1 MTGKRLK
8 ASVIIDL
15 NGNLSRRSRQ
25 YSNQINALSRSGQ
38 SSLRALRM
46 EVVRV
51 SGAIDRMGSLSTRTF
66 RMLSAGALGIAG
78 VGYTA
83 NKLFIGAAAQ
93 REQQIIAMNSLYHGD
108 KVRAQAMMAW
118 AKQNAKDTT
127 WGLSGVLDEIR
138 SSKGFGMTDEQTK
151 QFITMLQ
158 DQGAM
163 HGWDLPTAQGASLQ
177 LKQMFARQQ
186 ITAADA
192 NLLTGYGINVY
203 QALADATGTDVKKIR
218 DLGTKGKL
226 GMKSILT
233 VFRTLSEQSKG
244 AQASAMNSW
253 DGMFAQMEANLLEFR
268 IKVANSGPFE
278 EIKNEM
284 RRVLNWHD
292 MADKSGEL
300 DALAENIGQKFLT
313 TFRTVKIAAQELW
326 RWLKPG
332 KDALAWVDQ
341 NIVSLKKLAAVL
353 VSVWLANKALRA
365 GWAVAKPSWQ
375 VASYPFKTG
384 RRMWR
389 WMRNRK
395 REQAGL
401 PIPAPMTTEALLQGT
416 GIQRV
421 FVINW
426 PRGFGGYGSGGGRR
440 GRGGGRTPPLLP
452 RQPPLLPGP
461 RPLPLP
467 APRPVPALP
476 PPGVPAAARPAPR
489 PLPGKSGFP
498 GRFAGSAAAQ
508 QVTGAAGTLANAGR
522 TVSRLLSGAG
532 NRQTAPSPVVPV
544 TPRPAPRPLPAKS
557 GLPGRLAGSAA
568 AQQVTG
574 AAGTLADA
582 GRTVSRLLSGA
593 GNRQPAP
600 SPVVPV
606 TPRPAPRPLPAK
618 SGLPGRLAGSAAG
631 QRVTGTVG
639 KLADVG
645 RAVGGWFSGIG
656 NRLADSAIGRVVTK
670 GAGALGWMGKG
681 AGRALSRLGGPVMGA
696 LQLAPVLMD
705 EQASTREKAGAIGS
719 TAGAWLGGAVGSLA
733 GPLGT
738 AAGATLGSVAGEYL
752 GGFVTDLYQKWT
764 APEREPQEQKVN
776 AEASLRVELGEG
788 LRLASS
794 RVTEDGMGLNI
805 YAGDNYITGW

>member
-203 QALADATGTDVKKIR
+203 QTLADALGKDVKDIR
-218 DLGTKGKL
+218 KQGEKGKL
-226 GMKSILT
+226 GLKSILT

-395 REQAGL
+395 RGQAGL
-401 PIPAPMTTEALLQGT
+401 PVPDAMTSETLLQGI

-440 GRGGGRTPPLLP
+440 GRSGGRMAPLLP
-452 RQPPLLPGP
+452 RQPLLLSGPQPLA
-461 RPLPLP
+461 LP
-467 APRPVPALP
+467 APRPVLALP
-476 PPGVPAAARPAPR
+476 PPGVPVTARPAPL
-489 PLPGKSGFP
+489 PLPGKSG
-498 GRFAGSAAAQ
+498 
-508 QVTGAAGTLANAGR
+508 
-522 TVSRLLSGAG
+522 LLS
-532 NRQTAPSPVVPV
+532 
-544 TPRPAPRPLPAKS
+544 
-557 GLPGRLAGSAA
+557 
-568 AQQVTG
+568 
-574 AAGTLADA
+574 
-582 GRTVSRLLSGA
+582 
-593 GNRQPAP
+593 
-600 SPVVPV
+600 
-606 TPRPAPRPLPAK
+606 
-618 SGLPGRLAGSAAG
+618 RLAGSAAG
-631 QRVTGTVG
+631 QLVTGTVG
-639 KLADVG
+639 KLADAG

-656 NRLADSAIGRVVTK
+656 NKLAGSAIGRVVTK

-705 EQASTREKAGAIGS
+705 EQASTHEKAGAIGS

-738 AAGATLGSVAGEYL
+738 VAGATLGSVAGEYL

-764 APEREPQEQKVN
+764 APDKEPQEQKVN

-788 LRLASS
+788 LRLTSS

>member
-203 QALADATGTDVKKIR
+203 QTLADALGKDVKDIR
-218 DLGTKGKL
+218 KQGEKGKL
-226 GMKSILT
+226 GLKSILT

-395 REQAGL
+395 RGQAGL
-401 PIPAPMTTEALLQGT
+401 PVPDAMTSETLLQGI

-440 GRGGGRTPPLLP
+440 GRSGGRMAPLLP
-452 RQPPLLPGP
+452 RQPLLLSGPQPLA
-461 RPLPLP
+461 LP
-467 APRPVPALP
+467 APRPVLALP
-476 PPGVPAAARPAPR
+476 PPGVPVTARPAPL
-489 PLPGKSGFP
+489 PLPGKSG
-498 GRFAGSAAAQ
+498 
-508 QVTGAAGTLANAGR
+508 
-522 TVSRLLSGAG
+522 LLS
-532 NRQTAPSPVVPV
+532 
-544 TPRPAPRPLPAKS
+544 
-557 GLPGRLAGSAA
+557 
-568 AQQVTG
+568 
-574 AAGTLADA
+574 
-582 GRTVSRLLSGA
+582 
-593 GNRQPAP
+593 
-600 SPVVPV
+600 
-606 TPRPAPRPLPAK
+606 
-618 SGLPGRLAGSAAG
+618 RLAGSAAG
-631 QRVTGTVG
+631 QLVTGTVG
-639 KLADVG
+639 KLADAG

-656 NRLADSAIGRVVTK
+656 SKLSGSAIGRVVTK

-705 EQASTREKAGAIGS
+705 EQASTHEKAGAIGS

-738 AAGATLGSVAGEYL
+738 VAGATLGSVAGEYL

-764 APEREPQEQKVN
+764 APDKEPQEQKVN

-788 LRLASS
+788 SRLTSS

>member
-15 NGNLSRRSRQ
+15 NGNLSWRSRQ

-108 KVRAQAMMAW
+108 KARAQAMMAW
-118 AKQNAKDTT
+118 AKQNAKETT
-127 WGLSGVLDEIR
+127 WGLGGVLQEIR
-138 SSKGFGMTDEQTK
+138 TSTAFGMTDAQVK

-158 DQGAM
+158 NQGAM

-177 LKQMFARQQ
+177 FKQMFARQQ

-203 QALADATGTDVKKIR
+203 KVLADATGKDEKKIR
-218 DLGTKGKL
+218 KLGEKGKL
-226 GMKSILT
+226 GLKSILT
-233 VFRTLSEQSKG
+233 VFRTLLEQSEG
-244 AQASAMNSW
+244 AQAAAMNSW
-253 DGMFAQMEANLLEFR
+253 DGMMAQMEGNLLEFR
-268 IKVANSGPFE
+268 TKVANSGPFE

-313 TFRTVKIAAQELW
+313 TFRKVKIAAQELW

-395 REQAGL
+395 RGQAGL
-401 PIPAPMTTEALLQGT
+401 PVPDAMTSETLLQGI

-440 GRGGGRTPPLLP
+440 GRSGGRMAPLLP
-452 RQPPLLPGP
+452 RQPLLLSGPQPLA
-461 RPLPLP
+461 LP
-467 APRPVPALP
+467 APRPVLALP
-476 PPGVPAAARPAPR
+476 PPGVPVTARPAPL
-489 PLPGKSGFP
+489 PLPGKSG
-498 GRFAGSAAAQ
+498 
-508 QVTGAAGTLANAGR
+508 
-522 TVSRLLSGAG
+522 LLS
-532 NRQTAPSPVVPV
+532 
-544 TPRPAPRPLPAKS
+544 
-557 GLPGRLAGSAA
+557 
-568 AQQVTG
+568 
-574 AAGTLADA
+574 
-582 GRTVSRLLSGA
+582 
-593 GNRQPAP
+593 
-600 SPVVPV
+600 
-606 TPRPAPRPLPAK
+606 
-618 SGLPGRLAGSAAG
+618 RLAGSAAG
-631 QRVTGTVG
+631 QLVTGTVG
-639 KLADVG
+639 KLADAG

-656 NRLADSAIGRVVTK
+656 NKLAGSAIGRVVTK

-681 AGRALSRLGGPVMGA
+681 ASRALSRLGGPVMGA

-705 EQASTREKAGAIGS
+705 EQASTHEKAGAIGS

-738 AAGATLGSVAGEYL
+738 VAGATLGSVAGEYL

-764 APEREPQEQKVN
+764 ATDKEPQEQKVN

-788 LRLASS
+788 LRLTSS

>member
-66 RMLSAGALGIAG
+66 RMLSAGALGVAG

-108 KVRAQAMMAW
+108 KARAQAMMAW
-118 AKQNAKDTT
+118 AKQNAKETT
-127 WGLSGVLDEIR
+127 WGLGGVLQEIR
-138 SSKGFGMTDEQTK
+138 TSTAFGMTDAQVK

-158 DQGAM
+158 NQGAM

-177 LKQMFARQQ
+177 FKQMFARQQ

-203 QALADATGTDVKKIR
+203 KVLADATGKDEKKIR
-218 DLGTKGKL
+218 KLGEKGKL
-226 GMKSILT
+226 GLKSILT
-233 VFRTLSEQSKG
+233 VFRTLLEQSEG
-244 AQASAMNSW
+244 AQAAAMNSW
-253 DGMFAQMEANLLEFR
+253 DGMMAQMEGNLLEFR
-268 IKVANSGPFE
+268 TKVANSGPFE

-313 TFRTVKIAAQELW
+313 TFRKVKIAAQELW

-395 REQAGL
+395 RGQAGL
-401 PIPAPMTTEALLQGT
+401 PVPDAMTSETLLQGI

-440 GRGGGRTPPLLP
+440 GRSGGRMAPLLP
-452 RQPPLLPGP
+452 RQPLLLSGPQPLA
-461 RPLPLP
+461 LP
-467 APRPVPALP
+467 APRPVLALP
-476 PPGVPAAARPAPR
+476 PPGVPVTARPAPL
-489 PLPGKSGFP
+489 PLSGKSG
-498 GRFAGSAAAQ
+498 
-508 QVTGAAGTLANAGR
+508 
-522 TVSRLLSGAG
+522 LLS
-532 NRQTAPSPVVPV
+532 
-544 TPRPAPRPLPAKS
+544 
-557 GLPGRLAGSAA
+557 
-568 AQQVTG
+568 
-574 AAGTLADA
+574 
-582 GRTVSRLLSGA
+582 
-593 GNRQPAP
+593 
-600 SPVVPV
+600 
-606 TPRPAPRPLPAK
+606 
-618 SGLPGRLAGSAAG
+618 RLAGSAAG
-631 QRVTGTVG
+631 QLVTGTIG
-639 KLADVG
+639 KLAGAG
-645 RAVGGWFSGIG
+645 RTVGGLFSGIG
-656 NRLADSAIGRVVTK
+656 NKLADSAIGRVVTK

-705 EQASTREKAGAIGS
+705 EQASTHEKAGAIGS

-738 AAGATLGSVAGEYL
+738 VAGATLGSVAGEYL

-764 APEREPQEQKVN
+764 ATDKEPQEQKVN

-788 LRLASS
+788 LRLTSS

>member
-108 KVRAQAMMAW
+108 KARAQAMMAW

-203 QALADATGTDVKKIR
+203 QALADATGKDVKKIR

-313 TFRTVKIAAQELW
+313 TFRTVKTAAQELW

-395 REQAGL
+395 RGQAGL
-401 PIPAPMTTEALLQGT
+401 PVPDAMTSETLLQGI

-440 GRGGGRTPPLLP
+440 GRSGGRMAPQLP
-452 RQPPLLPGP
+452 RQPLLLSGPQPLA
-461 RPLPLP
+461 LP
-467 APRPVPALP
+467 APRPVLALP
-476 PPGVPAAARPAPR
+476 PPGVPVTARPAPL
-489 PLPGKSGFP
+489 PLSGKSG
-498 GRFAGSAAAQ
+498 
-508 QVTGAAGTLANAGR
+508 
-522 TVSRLLSGAG
+522 LLS
-532 NRQTAPSPVVPV
+532 
-544 TPRPAPRPLPAKS
+544 
-557 GLPGRLAGSAA
+557 
-568 AQQVTG
+568 
-574 AAGTLADA
+574 
-582 GRTVSRLLSGA
+582 
-593 GNRQPAP
+593 
-600 SPVVPV
+600 
-606 TPRPAPRPLPAK
+606 
-618 SGLPGRLAGSAAG
+618 RLAGSAAG
-631 QRVTGTVG
+631 QLVTGTVG
-639 KLADVG
+639 KLADAG
-645 RAVGGWFSGIG
+645 RAAGGWFSGIG
-656 NRLADSAIGRVVTK
+656 NKLAGSAIGRVVTK

-705 EQASTREKAGAIGS
+705 EQASTHEKAGAIGS

-738 AAGATLGSVAGEYL
+738 VAGATLGSVAGEYL

-764 APEREPQEQKVN
+764 ATDKEPQEQKVN

-788 LRLASS
+788 LRLTSS

>member
-108 KVRAQAMMAW
+108 KLRAQAMMAW

-395 REQAGL
+395 RGQAGL
-401 PIPAPMTTEALLQGT
+401 PVPDAMTSETLLQGI

-440 GRGGGRTPPLLP
+440 VRSGVRMAPLLP
-452 RQPPLLPGP
+452 RQPLLLSGPQPLA
-461 RPLPLP
+461 LP
-467 APRPVPALP
+467 APRPVLALP
-476 PPGVPAAARPAPR
+476 PPGVPVTARPAPL
-489 PLPGKSGFP
+489 PLPGKSG
-498 GRFAGSAAAQ
+498 
-508 QVTGAAGTLANAGR
+508 
-522 TVSRLLSGAG
+522 LLS
-532 NRQTAPSPVVPV
+532 
-544 TPRPAPRPLPAKS
+544 
-557 GLPGRLAGSAA
+557 
-568 AQQVTG
+568 
-574 AAGTLADA
+574 
-582 GRTVSRLLSGA
+582 
-593 GNRQPAP
+593 
-600 SPVVPV
+600 
-606 TPRPAPRPLPAK
+606 
-618 SGLPGRLAGSAAG
+618 RLAGSAAG
-631 QRVTGTVG
+631 QLVTGTVG
-639 KLADVG
+639 KLADAG

-656 NRLADSAIGRVVTK
+656 NKLAGSAIGRVVTK

-705 EQASTREKAGAIGS
+705 EQASTHEKAGAIGS

-738 AAGATLGSVAGEYL
+738 VAGATLGSVAGEYL

-764 APEREPQEQKVN
+764 ATDKEQQEQKVN

-788 LRLASS
+788 LRLTSS

>member
-353 VSVWLANKALRA
+353 VFVWLANKALRA

-389 WMRNRK
+389 WMQNRK
-395 REQAGL
+395 RGQAGL
-401 PIPAPMTTEALLQGT
+401 PVPDAMTSETLLQGI

-440 GRGGGRTPPLLP
+440 GRSGGRMAPLLP
-452 RQPPLLPGP
+452 RQPLLLSGPQPLA
-461 RPLPLP
+461 LP
-467 APRPVPALP
+467 APRPVLALP
-476 PPGVPAAARPAPR
+476 PPGVPVTARPAPL
-489 PLPGKSGFP
+489 PLPGKSG
-498 GRFAGSAAAQ
+498 
-508 QVTGAAGTLANAGR
+508 
-522 TVSRLLSGAG
+522 LLS
-532 NRQTAPSPVVPV
+532 
-544 TPRPAPRPLPAKS
+544 
-557 GLPGRLAGSAA
+557 
-568 AQQVTG
+568 
-574 AAGTLADA
+574 
-582 GRTVSRLLSGA
+582 
-593 GNRQPAP
+593 
-600 SPVVPV
+600 
-606 TPRPAPRPLPAK
+606 
-618 SGLPGRLAGSAAG
+618 RLAGSAAG
-631 QRVTGTVG
+631 QLVTGTVG
-639 KLADVG
+639 KLADAG

-656 NRLADSAIGRVVTK
+656 NKLAGSAIGRVVTK

-705 EQASTREKAGAIGS
+705 EQASTHEKAGAIGS

-738 AAGATLGSVAGEYL
+738 VAGATLGSVAGEYL

-764 APEREPQEQKVN
+764 ATDKEPQEQKVN

-788 LRLASS
+788 LRLTSS

>member
-203 QALADATGTDVKKIR
+203 QTLADALGKDVKDIR
-218 DLGTKGKL
+218 KQGEKGKL
-226 GMKSILT
+226 GLKSILT

-389 WMRNRK
+389 WMQNRK
-395 REQAGL
+395 RGQAGL
-401 PIPAPMTTEALLQGT
+401 PVPDAMTSETLLQGI

-440 GRGGGRTPPLLP
+440 VRSSGRMAPLLP
-452 RQPPLLPGP
+452 RQPLLLSGPQPLA
-461 RPLPLP
+461 LP
-467 APRPVPALP
+467 APRPVLALP
-476 PPGVPAAARPAPR
+476 PPGVPVTARPAPL
-489 PLPGKSGFP
+489 PLPGKSG
-498 GRFAGSAAAQ
+498 
-508 QVTGAAGTLANAGR
+508 
-522 TVSRLLSGAG
+522 LLS
-532 NRQTAPSPVVPV
+532 
-544 TPRPAPRPLPAKS
+544 
-557 GLPGRLAGSAA
+557 
-568 AQQVTG
+568 
-574 AAGTLADA
+574 
-582 GRTVSRLLSGA
+582 
-593 GNRQPAP
+593 
-600 SPVVPV
+600 
-606 TPRPAPRPLPAK
+606 
-618 SGLPGRLAGSAAG
+618 RLAGSAAG
-631 QRVTGTVG
+631 QLVTGTVG
-639 KLADVG
+639 KLADAG
-645 RAVGGWFSGIG
+645 RAAGGWFSGIG
-656 NRLADSAIGRVVTK
+656 NKLAGSAIGRVMTK

-705 EQASTREKAGAIGS
+705 EQASTHEKAGAIGS

-738 AAGATLGSVAGEYL
+738 VAGATLGSVAGEYL

-764 APEREPQEQKVN
+764 APDKEPQEQKVN

-788 LRLASS
+788 LRLTSS

>member
-395 REQAGL
+395 RGQAGL
-401 PIPAPMTTEALLQGT
+401 PVPDAMTSETLLQGI

-440 GRGGGRTPPLLP
+440 GRSGGRMAPLLP
-452 RQPPLLPGP
+452 RQPLLLSGPQPLA
-461 RPLPLP
+461 LP
-467 APRPVPALP
+467 APRPVLALP
-476 PPGVPAAARPAPR
+476 PPGVPVTARPAPL
-489 PLPGKSGFP
+489 PLPGKSG
-498 GRFAGSAAAQ
+498 
-508 QVTGAAGTLANAGR
+508 
-522 TVSRLLSGAG
+522 LLS
-532 NRQTAPSPVVPV
+532 
-544 TPRPAPRPLPAKS
+544 
-557 GLPGRLAGSAA
+557 
-568 AQQVTG
+568 
-574 AAGTLADA
+574 
-582 GRTVSRLLSGA
+582 
-593 GNRQPAP
+593 
-600 SPVVPV
+600 
-606 TPRPAPRPLPAK
+606 
-618 SGLPGRLAGSAAG
+618 RLAGSAAG
-631 QRVTGTVG
+631 QLVTGTVG
-639 KLADVG
+639 KLADAG

-656 NRLADSAIGRVVTK
+656 NKLSGSVIGRVVTK

-705 EQASTREKAGAIGS
+705 EQASTHEKAGAIGS

-738 AAGATLGSVAGEYL
+738 VAGATLGSVAGEYL

-764 APEREPQEQKVN
+764 APDKEPQEQKVN

-788 LRLASS
+788 LRLTSS

>member
-203 QALADATGTDVKKIR
+203 QTLADALGKDVKDIR
-218 DLGTKGKL
+218 KQGEKGKL
-226 GMKSILT
+226 GLKSILT

-395 REQAGL
+395 RGQAGL
-401 PIPAPMTTEALLQGT
+401 PVPDAMTSETLLQGI

-440 GRGGGRTPPLLP
+440 GRSGGRMAPLLP
-452 RQPPLLPGP
+452 RQPLLLSGPQPLA
-461 RPLPLP
+461 LP
-467 APRPVPALP
+467 APRPVLALP
-476 PPGVPAAARPAPR
+476 PPGVPVTARPAPL
-489 PLPGKSGFP
+489 PLPGKSG
-498 GRFAGSAAAQ
+498 
-508 QVTGAAGTLANAGR
+508 
-522 TVSRLLSGAG
+522 LLS
-532 NRQTAPSPVVPV
+532 
-544 TPRPAPRPLPAKS
+544 
-557 GLPGRLAGSAA
+557 
-568 AQQVTG
+568 
-574 AAGTLADA
+574 
-582 GRTVSRLLSGA
+582 
-593 GNRQPAP
+593 
-600 SPVVPV
+600 
-606 TPRPAPRPLPAK
+606 
-618 SGLPGRLAGSAAG
+618 RLAGSAAG
-631 QRVTGTVG
+631 QLVTGTVG
-639 KLADVG
+639 KLADAG

-656 NRLADSAIGRVVTK
+656 NKLEGSAIGRVVTK
-670 GAGALGWMGKG
+670 GAGALGWMGKS

-705 EQASTREKAGAIGS
+705 EQASTHEKAGAIGS

-738 AAGATLGSVAGEYL
+738 VAGATLGSVAGEYL

-764 APEREPQEQKVN
+764 APDKEPQEQKVN

>member
-395 REQAGL
+395 RGQAGL
-401 PIPAPMTTEALLQGT
+401 PVPDAMTSETLLQGI

-440 GRGGGRTPPLLP
+440 GRSSGRMAPLLP
-452 RQPPLLPGP
+452 RQPLLLSGPQPLA
-461 RPLPLP
+461 LP
-467 APRPVPALP
+467 APRPVLALP
-476 PPGVPAAARPAPR
+476 PPGVPVTARPAPL
-489 PLPGKSGFP
+489 PLPGKSG
-498 GRFAGSAAAQ
+498 
-508 QVTGAAGTLANAGR
+508 
-522 TVSRLLSGAG
+522 LLS
-532 NRQTAPSPVVPV
+532 
-544 TPRPAPRPLPAKS
+544 
-557 GLPGRLAGSAA
+557 
-568 AQQVTG
+568 
-574 AAGTLADA
+574 
-582 GRTVSRLLSGA
+582 
-593 GNRQPAP
+593 
-600 SPVVPV
+600 
-606 TPRPAPRPLPAK
+606 
-618 SGLPGRLAGSAAG
+618 RLAGSAAG
-631 QRVTGTVG
+631 QLVTGTVG
-639 KLADVG
+639 KLADAG

-656 NRLADSAIGRVVTK
+656 NKLAGSAIGRVVTK

-705 EQASTREKAGAIGS
+705 EQASTHEKAGAIGS

-738 AAGATLGSVAGEYL
+738 VAGATLGSVAGEYL

-764 APEREPQEQKVN
+764 APDKEPQEQKVN

-788 LRLASS
+788 LRLTSS

>member
-395 REQAGL
+395 RGQAGL
-401 PIPAPMTTEALLQGT
+401 PVPDAMTSETLLQGI

-440 GRGGGRTPPLLP
+440 VRSGGRMAPLLP
-452 RQPPLLPGP
+452 RQPLLLSGPQPLA
-461 RPLPLP
+461 LP
-467 APRPVPALP
+467 APRPVLALP
-476 PPGVPAAARPAPR
+476 PPGVPVTARPAPL
-489 PLPGKSGFP
+489 PLPGKSG
-498 GRFAGSAAAQ
+498 
-508 QVTGAAGTLANAGR
+508 
-522 TVSRLLSGAG
+522 LLS
-532 NRQTAPSPVVPV
+532 
-544 TPRPAPRPLPAKS
+544 
-557 GLPGRLAGSAA
+557 
-568 AQQVTG
+568 
-574 AAGTLADA
+574 
-582 GRTVSRLLSGA
+582 
-593 GNRQPAP
+593 
-600 SPVVPV
+600 
-606 TPRPAPRPLPAK
+606 
-618 SGLPGRLAGSAAG
+618 RLAGSAAG
-631 QRVTGTVG
+631 QLVTGTVG
-639 KLADVG
+639 KLADAG

-656 NRLADSAIGRVVTK
+656 NKLAGSAIGRVVTK

-705 EQASTREKAGAIGS
+705 EQASTHEKAGAIGS

-738 AAGATLGSVAGEYL
+738 VAGATLGSVAGEYL

-764 APEREPQEQKVN
+764 APDKEPQEQKVN

-788 LRLASS
+788 LRLTSS

>member
-66 RMLSAGALGIAG
+66 RMLSAGALGVAG

-83 NKLFIGAAAQ
+83 NKLFISAAAQ

-203 QALADATGTDVKKIR
+203 QTLADALGKDVKDIR
-218 DLGTKGKL
+218 KQGEKGKL
-226 GMKSILT
+226 GLKSILT

-395 REQAGL
+395 RGQAGL
-401 PIPAPMTTEALLQGT
+401 PVPDAMTSETLLQGI

-440 GRGGGRTPPLLP
+440 GRSGGRMAPLLP
-452 RQPPLLPGP
+452 RQPLLLSGPQPLA
-461 RPLPLP
+461 LP
-467 APRPVPALP
+467 APRPVLTLP
-476 PPGVPAAARPAPR
+476 PPGVPVTARPAPL
-489 PLPGKSGFP
+489 PLPGKSG
-498 GRFAGSAAAQ
+498 
-508 QVTGAAGTLANAGR
+508 
-522 TVSRLLSGAG
+522 LLS
-532 NRQTAPSPVVPV
+532 
-544 TPRPAPRPLPAKS
+544 
-557 GLPGRLAGSAA
+557 
-568 AQQVTG
+568 
-574 AAGTLADA
+574 
-582 GRTVSRLLSGA
+582 
-593 GNRQPAP
+593 
-600 SPVVPV
+600 
-606 TPRPAPRPLPAK
+606 
-618 SGLPGRLAGSAAG
+618 RLAGSAAG
-631 QRVTGTVG
+631 QLVTGTVG
-639 KLADVG
+639 KLADAG

-656 NRLADSAIGRVVTK
+656 NKLAGSAIGRVVTK

-705 EQASTREKAGAIGS
+705 EQASTHEKAGAIGS

-738 AAGATLGSVAGEYL
+738 VAGATLGSVAGEYL

-764 APEREPQEQKVN
+764 APDKEPQEQKVN

>member
-226 GMKSILT
+226 GLKSILT

-395 REQAGL
+395 RGQAGL
-401 PIPAPMTTEALLQGT
+401 PVPDAMTSETLLQGI

-440 GRGGGRTPPLLP
+440 VRSGGRMAPLLP
-452 RQPPLLPGP
+452 RQPLLLSGPQPLA
-461 RPLPLP
+461 LP
-467 APRPVPALP
+467 APRPVLALP
-476 PPGVPAAARPAPR
+476 PPGVPVTARPAPL
-489 PLPGKSGFP
+489 PLPGKSG
-498 GRFAGSAAAQ
+498 
-508 QVTGAAGTLANAGR
+508 
-522 TVSRLLSGAG
+522 LLS
-532 NRQTAPSPVVPV
+532 
-544 TPRPAPRPLPAKS
+544 
-557 GLPGRLAGSAA
+557 
-568 AQQVTG
+568 
-574 AAGTLADA
+574 
-582 GRTVSRLLSGA
+582 
-593 GNRQPAP
+593 
-600 SPVVPV
+600 
-606 TPRPAPRPLPAK
+606 
-618 SGLPGRLAGSAAG
+618 RLAGSAAG
-631 QRVTGTVG
+631 QLVTGTVG
-639 KLADVG
+639 KLADAG
-645 RAVGGWFSGIG
+645 RAAGGWFSGIG
-656 NRLADSAIGRVVTK
+656 NKLAGSAIGRVVTK

-705 EQASTREKAGAIGS
+705 EQASTHEKAGAIGS

-738 AAGATLGSVAGEYL
+738 VAGATLGSVAGEYL

-764 APEREPQEQKVN
+764 ATDKEPQEQKVN

-788 LRLASS
+788 LRLTSS

>member
-108 KVRAQAMMAW
+108 KVRAQAMMASGK
-118 AKQNAKDTT
+118 AEREGHHV
-127 WGLSGVLDEIR
+127 GLSGVLDEIR

-203 QALADATGTDVKKIR
+203 QTLADALGKDVKDIR
-218 DLGTKGKL
+218 KQGEKGKL
-226 GMKSILT
+226 GLKSILT

-395 REQAGL
+395 RGQAGL
-401 PIPAPMTTEALLQGT
+401 PVPDAMTSETLLQGI

-440 GRGGGRTPPLLP
+440 GRSGGRMAPLLP
-452 RQPPLLPGP
+452 RQPLLLSGPQPLA
-461 RPLPLP
+461 LP
-467 APRPVPALP
+467 APRPVLTLP
-476 PPGVPAAARPAPR
+476 PPGVPVTARPAPL
-489 PLPGKSGFP
+489 PLPGKSG
-498 GRFAGSAAAQ
+498 
-508 QVTGAAGTLANAGR
+508 
-522 TVSRLLSGAG
+522 LLS
-532 NRQTAPSPVVPV
+532 
-544 TPRPAPRPLPAKS
+544 
-557 GLPGRLAGSAA
+557 
-568 AQQVTG
+568 
-574 AAGTLADA
+574 
-582 GRTVSRLLSGA
+582 
-593 GNRQPAP
+593 
-600 SPVVPV
+600 
-606 TPRPAPRPLPAK
+606 
-618 SGLPGRLAGSAAG
+618 RLAGSAAG
-631 QRVTGTVG
+631 QLVTGTVG
-639 KLADVG
+639 KLADAG

-656 NRLADSAIGRVVTK
+656 NKLAGSAIGRVVTK

-705 EQASTREKAGAIGS
+705 EQASTHEKAGAIGS

-738 AAGATLGSVAGEYL
+738 VAGATLGSVAGEYL

-764 APEREPQEQKVN
+764 APDKEPQEQK
-776 AEASLRVELGEG
+776 
-788 LRLASS
+788 
-794 RVTEDGMGLNI
+794 
-805 YAGDNYITGW
+805 

>member
-25 YSNQINALSRSGQ
+25 YSNQINVLSRSGQ

-108 KVRAQAMMAW
+108 KARAQAMMAW
-118 AKQNAKDTT
+118 AKQNAKETT
-127 WGLSGVLDEIR
+127 WGLGGVLQEIR
-138 SSKGFGMTDEQTK
+138 TSTAFGMTDAQVK

-158 DQGAM
+158 NQGAM

-177 LKQMFARQQ
+177 FKQMFARQQ

-203 QALADATGTDVKKIR
+203 KVLADATGEDEKKIR
-218 DLGTKGKL
+218 KLGEKGKL
-226 GMKSILT
+226 GLKSILT
-233 VFRTLSEQSKG
+233 VFRTLLEQSKG
-244 AQASAMNSW
+244 AQAAAMNSW
-253 DGMFAQMEANLLEFR
+253 DGMMAQMEGNLLEFR
-268 IKVANSGPFE
+268 TKVANSGPFE

-395 REQAGL
+395 RGQAGL
-401 PIPAPMTTEALLQGT
+401 PVPDAMTSETLLQGI

-440 GRGGGRTPPLLP
+440 VRSGGRMAPLLP
-452 RQPPLLPGP
+452 RQPLLLSGPQPLA
-461 RPLPLP
+461 LP
-467 APRPVPALP
+467 APRPVLALP
-476 PPGVPAAARPAPR
+476 PPGVPVTARPAPL
-489 PLPGKSGFP
+489 PLAGKSG
-498 GRFAGSAAAQ
+498 
-508 QVTGAAGTLANAGR
+508 
-522 TVSRLLSGAG
+522 LLS
-532 NRQTAPSPVVPV
+532 
-544 TPRPAPRPLPAKS
+544 
-557 GLPGRLAGSAA
+557 
-568 AQQVTG
+568 
-574 AAGTLADA
+574 
-582 GRTVSRLLSGA
+582 
-593 GNRQPAP
+593 
-600 SPVVPV
+600 
-606 TPRPAPRPLPAK
+606 
-618 SGLPGRLAGSAAG
+618 RLAGSAAG
-631 QRVTGTVG
+631 QLVTGTVR
-639 KLADVG
+639 KLADAG

-656 NRLADSAIGRVVTK
+656 NKLAGSAIGRVVTK

-705 EQASTREKAGAIGS
+705 EQASTHEKAGAIGS

-738 AAGATLGSVAGEYL
+738 VAGATLGSVAGEYL

-764 APEREPQEQKVN
+764 APDKEPQEQKVN

-788 LRLASS
+788 LRLTSS

>member
-226 GMKSILT
+226 GLKSILT

-395 REQAGL
+395 RGQAGL
-401 PIPAPMTTEALLQGT
+401 PVPDAMTSETLLQGI

-426 PRGFGGYGSGGGRR
+426 PRGFSGYGSGGGRR
-440 GRGGGRTPPLLP
+440 GRSGGRMAPLLP
-452 RQPPLLPGP
+452 RQPLLLSGPQPLA
-461 RPLPLP
+461 LP
-467 APRPVPALP
+467 APRPVLALP
-476 PPGVPAAARPAPR
+476 PPGVPVTARPAPL
-489 PLPGKSGFP
+489 PLPGKSG
-498 GRFAGSAAAQ
+498 
-508 QVTGAAGTLANAGR
+508 
-522 TVSRLLSGAG
+522 LLS
-532 NRQTAPSPVVPV
+532 
-544 TPRPAPRPLPAKS
+544 
-557 GLPGRLAGSAA
+557 
-568 AQQVTG
+568 
-574 AAGTLADA
+574 
-582 GRTVSRLLSGA
+582 
-593 GNRQPAP
+593 
-600 SPVVPV
+600 
-606 TPRPAPRPLPAK
+606 
-618 SGLPGRLAGSAAG
+618 RLAGSAAG
-631 QRVTGTVG
+631 QLVTGTVG
-639 KLADVG
+639 KLADAG

-656 NRLADSAIGRVVTK
+656 NKLAGSAIGRVVTK

-705 EQASTREKAGAIGS
+705 EQASTHEKAGAIGS

-738 AAGATLGSVAGEYL
+738 VAGATLGSVAGEYL

-764 APEREPQEQKVN
+764 APDKEPQEQKVN

-788 LRLASS
+788 LRLTSS

>member
-108 KVRAQAMMAW
+108 KARAQAMMAW
-118 AKQNAKDTT
+118 AKQNAKETT
-127 WGLSGVLDEIR
+127 WGLGGVLQEIR
-138 SSKGFGMTDEQTK
+138 TSTAFGMTDAQVK

-158 DQGAM
+158 NQGAM

-177 LKQMFARQQ
+177 FKQMFARQQ

-203 QALADATGTDVKKIR
+203 KVLADATGKDEKKIR
-218 DLGTKGKL
+218 KLGEKGKL
-226 GMKSILT
+226 GLKSILT
-233 VFRTLSEQSKG
+233 VFRTLLEQSEG
-244 AQASAMNSW
+244 AQAAAMNSW
-253 DGMFAQMEANLLEFR
+253 DGMMAQMEGNLLEFR
-268 IKVANSGPFE
+268 TKVANSGPFE
-278 EIKNEM
+278 EIKNEI

-313 TFRTVKIAAQELW
+313 TFRKVKIAAQELW

-395 REQAGL
+395 RGQAGL
-401 PIPAPMTTEALLQGT
+401 PVPDAMTSETLLQGI

-440 GRGGGRTPPLLP
+440 GRSGGRMAPLLP
-452 RQPPLLPGP
+452 RQPLLLSGPQPLA
-461 RPLPLP
+461 LP
-467 APRPVPALP
+467 APRPVLALP
-476 PPGVPAAARPAPR
+476 PPGVPVTARPAPL
-489 PLPGKSGFP
+489 PLPGKSG
-498 GRFAGSAAAQ
+498 
-508 QVTGAAGTLANAGR
+508 
-522 TVSRLLSGAG
+522 LLS
-532 NRQTAPSPVVPV
+532 
-544 TPRPAPRPLPAKS
+544 
-557 GLPGRLAGSAA
+557 
-568 AQQVTG
+568 
-574 AAGTLADA
+574 
-582 GRTVSRLLSGA
+582 
-593 GNRQPAP
+593 
-600 SPVVPV
+600 
-606 TPRPAPRPLPAK
+606 
-618 SGLPGRLAGSAAG
+618 RLAGSAAG
-631 QRVTGTVG
+631 QLVTGTVG
-639 KLADVG
+639 KLADAG

-656 NRLADSAIGRVVTK
+656 NKLAGSAIGRVVTK

-681 AGRALSRLGGPVMGA
+681 ASRALSRLGGPVMGA

-705 EQASTREKAGAIGS
+705 EQASTHEKAGAIGS

-738 AAGATLGSVAGEYL
+738 VAGATLGSVAGEYL

-764 APEREPQEQKVN
+764 ATDKEPQEQKVN

-788 LRLASS
+788 LRLTSS

>member
-66 RMLSAGALGIAG
+66 RMLSAGALGVAG

-203 QALADATGTDVKKIR
+203 QTLADALGKDVKDIR
-218 DLGTKGKL
+218 KQGEKGKL
-226 GMKSILT
+226 GLKSILT

-395 REQAGL
+395 RGQAGL
-401 PIPAPMTTEALLQGT
+401 PVPDAMTSETLLQGI

-426 PRGFGGYGSGGGRR
+426 PRGFGGYRSGGGRR
-440 GRGGGRTPPLLP
+440 VRSGGRMAPLLP
-452 RQPPLLPGP
+452 RQPLLLSGPQPLA
-461 RPLPLP
+461 LP
-467 APRPVPALP
+467 APRPVLALP
-476 PPGVPAAARPAPR
+476 PPGVPVTARPAPL
-489 PLPGKSGFP
+489 PLPGKSG
-498 GRFAGSAAAQ
+498 
-508 QVTGAAGTLANAGR
+508 
-522 TVSRLLSGAG
+522 LLS
-532 NRQTAPSPVVPV
+532 
-544 TPRPAPRPLPAKS
+544 
-557 GLPGRLAGSAA
+557 
-568 AQQVTG
+568 
-574 AAGTLADA
+574 
-582 GRTVSRLLSGA
+582 
-593 GNRQPAP
+593 
-600 SPVVPV
+600 
-606 TPRPAPRPLPAK
+606 
-618 SGLPGRLAGSAAG
+618 RLAGSAAG
-631 QRVTGTVG
+631 QLVTGTVG
-639 KLADVG
+639 KLADAG

-656 NRLADSAIGRVVTK
+656 NKLSGSVIGRVVTK

-705 EQASTREKAGAIGS
+705 EQASTHEKAGAIGS

-738 AAGATLGSVAGEYL
+738 VAGATLGSVAGEYL

-764 APEREPQEQKVN
+764 APDKEPQEQKVN

-788 LRLASS
+788 LRLTSS

>member
-118 AKQNAKDTT
+118 AKQNAKETT
-127 WGLSGVLDEIR
+127 WGLGGVLQEIR
-138 SSKGFGMTDEQTK
+138 TSTAFGMNDEQVK

-158 DQGAM
+158 NQGAM

-177 LKQMFARQQ
+177 FKQMFARQQ

-203 QALADATGTDVKKIR
+203 KVLADATGEDEKKIR
-218 DLGTKGKL
+218 KLGEKGKL
-226 GMKSILT
+226 GLKSILT

-395 REQAGL
+395 RGQAGL
-401 PIPAPMTTEALLQGT
+401 PVPDAMTSETLLQGI

-440 GRGGGRTPPLLP
+440 VRSGGRMAPLLP
-452 RQPPLLPGP
+452 RQPLLLSGPQPLA
-461 RPLPLP
+461 LP
-467 APRPVPALP
+467 APRPVLALP
-476 PPGVPAAARPAPR
+476 PPGVPVTARPAPL
-489 PLPGKSGFP
+489 PLPGKSG
-498 GRFAGSAAAQ
+498 
-508 QVTGAAGTLANAGR
+508 
-522 TVSRLLSGAG
+522 LLS
-532 NRQTAPSPVVPV
+532 
-544 TPRPAPRPLPAKS
+544 
-557 GLPGRLAGSAA
+557 
-568 AQQVTG
+568 
-574 AAGTLADA
+574 
-582 GRTVSRLLSGA
+582 
-593 GNRQPAP
+593 
-600 SPVVPV
+600 
-606 TPRPAPRPLPAK
+606 
-618 SGLPGRLAGSAAG
+618 RLAGSAAG
-631 QRVTGTVG
+631 QLVTGTVG
-639 KLADVG
+639 KLADAG
-645 RAVGGWFSGIG
+645 RAAGGWFSGIG
-656 NRLADSAIGRVVTK
+656 NKLAGSAIGRVVTK

-705 EQASTREKAGAIGS
+705 EQASTHEKAGAIGS

-738 AAGATLGSVAGEYL
+738 VAGATLGSVAGEYL

-764 APEREPQEQKVN
+764 ATDKEPQEQKVN

-788 LRLASS
+788 LRLTSS

>member
-108 KVRAQAMMAW
+108 KARAQAMMAW
-118 AKQNAKDTT
+118 AKQNAKETT
-127 WGLSGVLDEIR
+127 WGLGGVLQEIR
-138 SSKGFGMTDEQTK
+138 TSTAFGMNDEQVK

-158 DQGAM
+158 NQGAM

-177 LKQMFARQQ
+177 FKQMFARQQ

-203 QALADATGTDVKKIR
+203 KVLADATGDDEKKIR
-218 DLGTKGKL
+218 KRGEKGKL
-226 GMKSILT
+226 GLKSILL
-233 VFRTLSEQSKG
+233 VFRTLLEQSKG
-244 AQASAMNSW
+244 AQAAAMNSW
-253 DGMFAQMEANLLEFR
+253 DGMMAQMEGNLLEFR
-268 IKVANSGPFE
+268 TKVANSGPFE

-395 REQAGL
+395 RGQAGL
-401 PIPAPMTTEALLQGT
+401 PVPDAMTSETLLQGI

-440 GRGGGRTPPLLP
+440 GRSGGRMAPLLP
-452 RQPPLLPGP
+452 RQPLLLSGPQPLA
-461 RPLPLP
+461 LP
-467 APRPVPALP
+467 APRPVLALP
-476 PPGVPAAARPAPR
+476 PPGVPVTARPAPL
-489 PLPGKSGFP
+489 PLPGKSG
-498 GRFAGSAAAQ
+498 
-508 QVTGAAGTLANAGR
+508 
-522 TVSRLLSGAG
+522 LLS
-532 NRQTAPSPVVPV
+532 
-544 TPRPAPRPLPAKS
+544 
-557 GLPGRLAGSAA
+557 
-568 AQQVTG
+568 
-574 AAGTLADA
+574 
-582 GRTVSRLLSGA
+582 
-593 GNRQPAP
+593 
-600 SPVVPV
+600 
-606 TPRPAPRPLPAK
+606 
-618 SGLPGRLAGSAAG
+618 RLAGSAAG
-631 QRVTGTVG
+631 QLVTGTVG
-639 KLADVG
+639 KLADAG

-656 NRLADSAIGRVVTK
+656 NKLAGSAIGRVVTK

-705 EQASTREKAGAIGS
+705 EQASTHEKAGAIGS

-738 AAGATLGSVAGEYL
+738 VAGATLGSVAGEYL

-764 APEREPQEQKVN
+764 APDKEPQEQKVN

-788 LRLASS
+788 LRLSSS

>member
-395 REQAGL
+395 RGQAGL
-401 PIPAPMTTEALLQGT
+401 PVPDAMTSETLLQGI

-440 GRGGGRTPPLLP
+440 GRSGGRMAPLLP
-452 RQPPLLPGP
+452 RQPLLLSGPQPLA
-461 RPLPLP
+461 LP
-467 APRPVPALP
+467 APRPVLTLP
-476 PPGVPAAARPAPR
+476 PLGVPVTARPAPL
-489 PLPGKSGFP
+489 PLPGKSG
-498 GRFAGSAAAQ
+498 
-508 QVTGAAGTLANAGR
+508 
-522 TVSRLLSGAG
+522 LLS
-532 NRQTAPSPVVPV
+532 
-544 TPRPAPRPLPAKS
+544 
-557 GLPGRLAGSAA
+557 
-568 AQQVTG
+568 
-574 AAGTLADA
+574 
-582 GRTVSRLLSGA
+582 
-593 GNRQPAP
+593 
-600 SPVVPV
+600 
-606 TPRPAPRPLPAK
+606 
-618 SGLPGRLAGSAAG
+618 RLAGSAAG
-631 QRVTGTVG
+631 QLVTGTVG
-639 KLADVG
+639 KLADAG

-656 NRLADSAIGRVVTK
+656 NKLAGSAIGRVVTK

-705 EQASTREKAGAIGS
+705 EQASTHEKAGAIGS

-738 AAGATLGSVAGEYL
+738 VAGATLGSVAGEYL

-764 APEREPQEQKVN
+764 APDKEPQEQKVN

>member
-8 ASVIIDL
+8 ALVIIDL

-66 RMLSAGALGIAG
+66 RMLSAGALGVAG

-203 QALADATGTDVKKIR
+203 QTLADALGKDVKDIR
-218 DLGTKGKL
+218 KQGEKGKL
-226 GMKSILT
+226 GLKSILT

-395 REQAGL
+395 RGQAGL
-401 PIPAPMTTEALLQGT
+401 PVPDAMTSETLLQGI

-426 PRGFGGYGSGGGRR
+426 PRGFGGYRSGGGRR
-440 GRGGGRTPPLLP
+440 VRSGGRMAPLLP
-452 RQPPLLPGP
+452 RQPLLLSGPQPLA
-461 RPLPLP
+461 LP
-467 APRPVPALP
+467 APRPVLALP
-476 PPGVPAAARPAPR
+476 PPGVPVTARPAPL
-489 PLPGKSGFP
+489 PLPGKSG
-498 GRFAGSAAAQ
+498 
-508 QVTGAAGTLANAGR
+508 
-522 TVSRLLSGAG
+522 LLS
-532 NRQTAPSPVVPV
+532 
-544 TPRPAPRPLPAKS
+544 
-557 GLPGRLAGSAA
+557 
-568 AQQVTG
+568 
-574 AAGTLADA
+574 
-582 GRTVSRLLSGA
+582 
-593 GNRQPAP
+593 
-600 SPVVPV
+600 
-606 TPRPAPRPLPAK
+606 
-618 SGLPGRLAGSAAG
+618 RLAGSAAG
-631 QRVTGTVG
+631 QLVTGTVG
-639 KLADVG
+639 KLADAG

-656 NRLADSAIGRVVTK
+656 NKLSGSVIGRVVTK

-705 EQASTREKAGAIGS
+705 EQASTHEKAGAIGS

-738 AAGATLGSVAGEYL
+738 VAGATLGSVAGEYL

-764 APEREPQEQKVN
+764 APDKEPQEQKVN

-788 LRLASS
+788 LRLTSS

>member
-158 DQGAM
+158 DQGTM

-203 QALADATGTDVKKIR
+203 QTLADALGKDVKDIR
-218 DLGTKGKL
+218 KQGEKGKL
-226 GMKSILT
+226 GLKSILT

-395 REQAGL
+395 RGQAGL
-401 PIPAPMTTEALLQGT
+401 PVPDAMTSETLLQGI

-440 GRGGGRTPPLLP
+440 GRSGGRMAPLLP
-452 RQPPLLPGP
+452 RQPLLLSGPQPLA
-461 RPLPLP
+461 LP
-467 APRPVPALP
+467 APRPVLALP
-476 PPGVPAAARPAPR
+476 PPSVPVTARPAPL
-489 PLPGKSGFP
+489 PLPGKSG
-498 GRFAGSAAAQ
+498 
-508 QVTGAAGTLANAGR
+508 
-522 TVSRLLSGAG
+522 LLS
-532 NRQTAPSPVVPV
+532 
-544 TPRPAPRPLPAKS
+544 
-557 GLPGRLAGSAA
+557 
-568 AQQVTG
+568 
-574 AAGTLADA
+574 
-582 GRTVSRLLSGA
+582 
-593 GNRQPAP
+593 
-600 SPVVPV
+600 
-606 TPRPAPRPLPAK
+606 
-618 SGLPGRLAGSAAG
+618 RLAGSAAG
-631 QRVTGTVG
+631 QLVTGTVG
-639 KLADVG
+639 KLADAG

-656 NRLADSAIGRVVTK
+656 NKLAGSAIGRVVTK

-705 EQASTREKAGAIGS
+705 EQASTHEKAGAIGS

-738 AAGATLGSVAGEYL
+738 VAGATLGSVAGEYL

-764 APEREPQEQKVN
+764 ATDKEPQEQKVN

-788 LRLASS
+788 LRLTSS

>member
-108 KVRAQAMMAW
+108 KARAQAMMAW
-118 AKQNAKDTT
+118 AKQNAKETT
-127 WGLSGVLDEIR
+127 WGLGGVLQEIR
-138 SSKGFGMTDEQTK
+138 TSTAFGMNDEQVK

-158 DQGAM
+158 NQGAM

-177 LKQMFARQQ
+177 FKQMFARQQ

-203 QALADATGTDVKKIR
+203 KVLADATGEDEKKIR
-218 DLGTKGKL
+218 KLGEKGKL
-226 GMKSILT
+226 GLKSILT
-233 VFRTLSEQSKG
+233 VFRTLLEQSKG
-244 AQASAMNSW
+244 AQAAAMNSW
-253 DGMFAQMEANLLEFR
+253 DGMMAQMEGNLLEFCT
-268 IKVANSGPFE
+268 KVANSGPFE

-395 REQAGL
+395 RGQAGL
-401 PIPAPMTTEALLQGT
+401 PVPDAMTSETLLQGI

-440 GRGGGRTPPLLP
+440 VRSGGRMAPLLP
-452 RQPPLLPGP
+452 RQPLLLSGPQPLA
-461 RPLPLP
+461 LP
-467 APRPVPALP
+467 APRPVLALP
-476 PPGVPAAARPAPR
+476 PPGVPVTARPAPLS
-489 PLPGKSGFP
+489 LPGKSG
-498 GRFAGSAAAQ
+498 
-508 QVTGAAGTLANAGR
+508 
-522 TVSRLLSGAG
+522 LLS
-532 NRQTAPSPVVPV
+532 
-544 TPRPAPRPLPAKS
+544 
-557 GLPGRLAGSAA
+557 
-568 AQQVTG
+568 
-574 AAGTLADA
+574 
-582 GRTVSRLLSGA
+582 
-593 GNRQPAP
+593 
-600 SPVVPV
+600 
-606 TPRPAPRPLPAK
+606 
-618 SGLPGRLAGSAAG
+618 RLAGSAAG
-631 QRVTGTVG
+631 QLVTGTVG
-639 KLADVG
+639 TLADAG

-656 NRLADSAIGRVVTK
+656 NKLAGSAIGRVVTK

-705 EQASTREKAGAIGS
+705 EQASTHEKAGAIGS

-738 AAGATLGSVAGEYL
+738 VAGATLGSVAGEYL

-764 APEREPQEQKVN
+764 APDKEPQEQKVN

-788 LRLASS
+788 LRLTSS

>member
-203 QALADATGTDVKKIR
+203 QTLADALGKDVKDIR
-218 DLGTKGKL
+218 KQGEKGKL
-226 GMKSILT
+226 GLKSILT

-395 REQAGL
+395 RGQAGL
-401 PIPAPMTTEALLQGT
+401 PVPDAMTSETLLQGI

-426 PRGFGGYGSGGGRR
+426 PRGFGGYGSGGG
-440 GRGGGRTPPLLP
+440 
-452 RQPPLLPGP
+452 
-461 RPLPLP
+461 
-467 APRPVPALP
+467 
-476 PPGVPAAARPAPR
+476 
-489 PLPGKSGFP
+489 
-498 GRFAGSAAAQ
+498 
-508 QVTGAAGTLANAGR
+508 
-522 TVSRLLSGAG
+522 
-532 NRQTAPSPVVPV
+532 
-544 TPRPAPRPLPAKS
+544 
-557 GLPGRLAGSAA
+557 
-568 AQQVTG
+568 
-574 AAGTLADA
+574 
-582 GRTVSRLLSGA
+582 
-593 GNRQPAP
+593 
-600 SPVVPV
+600 
-606 TPRPAPRPLPAK
+606 
-618 SGLPGRLAGSAAG
+618 
-631 QRVTGTVG
+631 
-639 KLADVG
+639 
-645 RAVGGWFSGIG
+645 
-656 NRLADSAIGRVVTK
+656 
-670 GAGALGWMGKG
+670 
-681 AGRALSRLGGPVMGA
+681 
-696 LQLAPVLMD
+696 
-705 EQASTREKAGAIGS
+705 
-719 TAGAWLGGAVGSLA
+719 
-733 GPLGT
+733 
-738 AAGATLGSVAGEYL
+738 
-752 GGFVTDLYQKWT
+752 
-764 APEREPQEQKVN
+764 
-776 AEASLRVELGEG
+776 
-788 LRLASS
+788 
-794 RVTEDGMGLNI
+794 
-805 YAGDNYITGW
+805 

>member
-163 HGWDLPTAQGASLQ
+163 HGWDLPTAQGASLR

-226 GMKSILT
+226 GLKSILT

-395 REQAGL
+395 RGQAGL
-401 PIPAPMTTEALLQGT
+401 PVPDAMTSETLLQGI

-440 GRGGGRTPPLLP
+440 VRSGGRMAPLLP
-452 RQPPLLPGP
+452 RQPLLLSGPQPLA
-461 RPLPLP
+461 LP
-467 APRPVPALP
+467 APRPVLALP
-476 PPGVPAAARPAPR
+476 PPGVPVTARPAPL
-489 PLPGKSGFP
+489 PLPGKSG
-498 GRFAGSAAAQ
+498 
-508 QVTGAAGTLANAGR
+508 
-522 TVSRLLSGAG
+522 LLS
-532 NRQTAPSPVVPV
+532 
-544 TPRPAPRPLPAKS
+544 
-557 GLPGRLAGSAA
+557 
-568 AQQVTG
+568 
-574 AAGTLADA
+574 
-582 GRTVSRLLSGA
+582 
-593 GNRQPAP
+593 
-600 SPVVPV
+600 
-606 TPRPAPRPLPAK
+606 
-618 SGLPGRLAGSAAG
+618 RLAGSAAG
-631 QRVTGTVG
+631 QLVTGTVG
-639 KLADVG
+639 KLADAG
-645 RAVGGWFSGIG
+645 RAAGGWFSGIG
-656 NRLADSAIGRVVTK
+656 NKLAGSAIGRVVTK

-705 EQASTREKAGAIGS
+705 EQASTHEKAGAIGS

-738 AAGATLGSVAGEYL
+738 VAGATLGSVAGEYL

-764 APEREPQEQKVN
+764 ATDKEPQEQKVN

-788 LRLASS
+788 LRLTSS

>member
-226 GMKSILT
+226 GLKSILT

-395 REQAGL
+395 RGQAGL
-401 PIPAPMTTEALLQGT
+401 PVPDAMTSETLLQGI

-440 GRGGGRTPPLLP
+440 GRSGGRMAPLLP
-452 RQPPLLPGP
+452 RQPLLLSGPQPLA
-461 RPLPLP
+461 LP
-467 APRPVPALP
+467 ARPVLALP
-476 PPGVPAAARPAPR
+476 PPGVPVTARPAPL
-489 PLPGKSGFP
+489 PLPGKSG
-498 GRFAGSAAAQ
+498 
-508 QVTGAAGTLANAGR
+508 
-522 TVSRLLSGAG
+522 LLS
-532 NRQTAPSPVVPV
+532 
-544 TPRPAPRPLPAKS
+544 
-557 GLPGRLAGSAA
+557 
-568 AQQVTG
+568 
-574 AAGTLADA
+574 
-582 GRTVSRLLSGA
+582 
-593 GNRQPAP
+593 
-600 SPVVPV
+600 
-606 TPRPAPRPLPAK
+606 
-618 SGLPGRLAGSAAG
+618 RLAGSAAG
-631 QRVTGTVG
+631 QLVTGTVG
-639 KLADVG
+639 KLADAG

-656 NRLADSAIGRVVTK
+656 NKLAGSAIGRVVTK
-670 GAGALGWMGKG
+670 GAGTLGWMGKG

-705 EQASTREKAGAIGS
+705 EQASTHEKAGAIGS

-738 AAGATLGSVAGEYL
+738 VAGATLGSVAGEYL

-764 APEREPQEQKVN
+764 ATDKEPQEQKVN

-788 LRLASS
+788 LRLTSS

>member
-93 REQQIIAMNSLYHGD
+93 REQQIIAMNSLYYGD

-395 REQAGL
+395 RGQAGL
-401 PIPAPMTTEALLQGT
+401 PVPDAMTSETLLQGI

-440 GRGGGRTPPLLP
+440 VRSGGRMAPLLP
-452 RQPPLLPGP
+452 RQPLLLSGPQPLA
-461 RPLPLP
+461 LP
-467 APRPVPALP
+467 APRPVLALP
-476 PPGVPAAARPAPR
+476 PPGVPVTARPAPL
-489 PLPGKSGFP
+489 PLPGKSG
-498 GRFAGSAAAQ
+498 
-508 QVTGAAGTLANAGR
+508 
-522 TVSRLLSGAG
+522 LLS
-532 NRQTAPSPVVPV
+532 
-544 TPRPAPRPLPAKS
+544 
-557 GLPGRLAGSAA
+557 
-568 AQQVTG
+568 
-574 AAGTLADA
+574 
-582 GRTVSRLLSGA
+582 
-593 GNRQPAP
+593 
-600 SPVVPV
+600 
-606 TPRPAPRPLPAK
+606 
-618 SGLPGRLAGSAAG
+618 RLAGSAAG
-631 QRVTGTVG
+631 QLVTGTVG
-639 KLADVG
+639 KLADAG

-656 NRLADSAIGRVVTK
+656 NKLAGSAIGRVVTK

-705 EQASTREKAGAIGS
+705 EQASTHEKAGAIGS

-738 AAGATLGSVAGEYL
+738 VAGATLGSVAGEYL

-764 APEREPQEQKVN
+764 ATDKEPQEQKVN

-788 LRLASS
+788 LRLTSS

>member
-203 QALADATGTDVKKIR
+203 QTLADALGKDVKDIR
-218 DLGTKGKL
+218 KQGEKGKL
-226 GMKSILT
+226 GLKSILT

-395 REQAGL
+395 RGQAGL
-401 PIPAPMTTEALLQGT
+401 PVPDAMTSETLLQGI

-440 GRGGGRTPPLLP
+440 GRSGGRMAQLLP
-452 RQPPLLPGP
+452 RQPLLLSGPQPLA
-461 RPLPLP
+461 LP
-467 APRPVPALP
+467 APRPVLALP
-476 PPGVPAAARPAPR
+476 PPGVPVTARPAPL
-489 PLPGKSGFP
+489 PLPGKSG
-498 GRFAGSAAAQ
+498 
-508 QVTGAAGTLANAGR
+508 
-522 TVSRLLSGAG
+522 LLS
-532 NRQTAPSPVVPV
+532 
-544 TPRPAPRPLPAKS
+544 
-557 GLPGRLAGSAA
+557 
-568 AQQVTG
+568 
-574 AAGTLADA
+574 
-582 GRTVSRLLSGA
+582 
-593 GNRQPAP
+593 
-600 SPVVPV
+600 
-606 TPRPAPRPLPAK
+606 
-618 SGLPGRLAGSAAG
+618 RLAGSAAG
-631 QRVTGTVG
+631 QLVTGTVG
-639 KLADVG
+639 KLADAG

-656 NRLADSAIGRVVTK
+656 NKLAGSAIGRVVTK

-705 EQASTREKAGAIGS
+705 EQASTHEKAGAIGS

-738 AAGATLGSVAGEYL
+738 VAGATLGSVAGEYL

-764 APEREPQEQKVN
+764 APDKEPQEQKVN

-788 LRLASS
+788 LRLTSS

>member
-203 QALADATGTDVKKIR
+203 QTLADALGKDVKDIR
-218 DLGTKGKL
+218 KQGEKGKL
-226 GMKSILT
+226 GLKSILT

-395 REQAGL
+395 RGQAGL
-401 PIPAPMTTEALLQGT
+401 PVPDAMTSETLLQGI

-440 GRGGGRTPPLLP
+440 GRSGGRMAPLLP
-452 RQPPLLPGP
+452 RQPLLLSGPQPLA
-461 RPLPLP
+461 LP
-467 APRPVPALP
+467 APRPVLALP
-476 PPGVPAAARPAPR
+476 PPSVPVTARPAPL
-489 PLPGKSGFP
+489 PLPGKSG
-498 GRFAGSAAAQ
+498 
-508 QVTGAAGTLANAGR
+508 
-522 TVSRLLSGAG
+522 LLS
-532 NRQTAPSPVVPV
+532 
-544 TPRPAPRPLPAKS
+544 
-557 GLPGRLAGSAA
+557 
-568 AQQVTG
+568 
-574 AAGTLADA
+574 
-582 GRTVSRLLSGA
+582 
-593 GNRQPAP
+593 
-600 SPVVPV
+600 
-606 TPRPAPRPLPAK
+606 
-618 SGLPGRLAGSAAG
+618 RLAGSAAG
-631 QRVTGTVG
+631 QLVTGTVG
-639 KLADVG
+639 KLADAG

-656 NRLADSAIGRVVTK
+656 NKLAGSAIGRVVTK

-705 EQASTREKAGAIGS
+705 EQASTHEKAGAIGS

-738 AAGATLGSVAGEYL
+738 VAGATLGSVAGEYL

-764 APEREPQEQKVN
+764 ATDKEPQEQKVN

-788 LRLASS
+788 LRLTSS

>member
-203 QALADATGTDVKKIR
+203 QTLADALGKDVKDIR
-218 DLGTKGKL
+218 KQGEKGKL
-226 GMKSILT
+226 GLKSILT

-395 REQAGL
+395 RGQAGL
-401 PIPAPMTTEALLQGT
+401 PVPDAMTSETLLQGI

-440 GRGGGRTPPLLP
+440 GRSGGRMAPLLP
-452 RQPPLLPGP
+452 RQPLLLSGPQPLA
-461 RPLPLP
+461 LP
-467 APRPVPALP
+467 APRPVLALS
-476 PPGVPAAARPAPR
+476 PPGVPVTARPAPL
-489 PLPGKSGFP
+489 PLPGKSG
-498 GRFAGSAAAQ
+498 
-508 QVTGAAGTLANAGR
+508 
-522 TVSRLLSGAG
+522 LLS
-532 NRQTAPSPVVPV
+532 
-544 TPRPAPRPLPAKS
+544 
-557 GLPGRLAGSAA
+557 
-568 AQQVTG
+568 
-574 AAGTLADA
+574 
-582 GRTVSRLLSGA
+582 
-593 GNRQPAP
+593 
-600 SPVVPV
+600 
-606 TPRPAPRPLPAK
+606 
-618 SGLPGRLAGSAAG
+618 RLAGSAAG
-631 QRVTGTVG
+631 QLVTGTVG
-639 KLADVG
+639 KLADAG

-656 NRLADSAIGRVVTK
+656 NKLAGSAIGRVATK

-705 EQASTREKAGAIGS
+705 EQASTHEKAGAIGS

-738 AAGATLGSVAGEYL
+738 VAGATLGSVAGEYL

-764 APEREPQEQKVN
+764 ATDKEPQEQKVN

-788 LRLASS
+788 LRLTSS

>member
-203 QALADATGTDVKKIR
+203 QTLADALGKDVKDIR
-218 DLGTKGKL
+218 KQGEKGKL
-226 GMKSILT
+226 GLKSILT

-395 REQAGL
+395 RGQAGL
-401 PIPAPMTTEALLQGT
+401 PVPDAMTSETLLQGI

-440 GRGGGRTPPLLP
+440 GRSGGRMAPLLP
-452 RQPPLLPGP
+452 RQPLLLSGPQPLA
-461 RPLPLP
+461 LP
-467 APRPVPALP
+467 APRPVLALP
-476 PPGVPAAARPAPR
+476 PPGVPVTARPAPL
-489 PLPGKSGFP
+489 PLPGKSG
-498 GRFAGSAAAQ
+498 
-508 QVTGAAGTLANAGR
+508 
-522 TVSRLLSGAG
+522 LLS
-532 NRQTAPSPVVPV
+532 
-544 TPRPAPRPLPAKS
+544 
-557 GLPGRLAGSAA
+557 
-568 AQQVTG
+568 
-574 AAGTLADA
+574 
-582 GRTVSRLLSGA
+582 
-593 GNRQPAP
+593 
-600 SPVVPV
+600 
-606 TPRPAPRPLPAK
+606 
-618 SGLPGRLAGSAAG
+618 RLAGSAAG
-631 QRVTGTVG
+631 QLVTGTVG
-639 KLADVG
+639 KLADAG
-645 RAVGGWFSGIG
+645 RAAGGWFSGIG
-656 NRLADSAIGRVVTK
+656 NKLAGSAIGRVVTK

-705 EQASTREKAGAIGS
+705 EQASTHEKAGAIGS

-738 AAGATLGSVAGEYL
+738 VAGATLGSVAGEYL

-764 APEREPQEQKVN
+764 APDKEPQEQKVN

-788 LRLASS
+788 LRLTSS

>member
-203 QALADATGTDVKKIR
+203 QTLADALGKDVKDIR
-218 DLGTKGKL
+218 KQGEKGKL
-226 GMKSILT
+226 GLKSILT

-326 RWLKPG
+326 RWMKPG

-395 REQAGL
+395 RGQAGL
-401 PIPAPMTTEALLQGT
+401 PVPDAMTSETLLQGI

-440 GRGGGRTPPLLP
+440 GRSGGRMAPLLP
-452 RQPPLLPGP
+452 RQPLLLSGPQPLA
-461 RPLPLP
+461 LP
-467 APRPVPALP
+467 APRPVLALS
-476 PPGVPAAARPAPR
+476 PPGVPVTARPAPL
-489 PLPGKSGFP
+489 PLPGKSG
-498 GRFAGSAAAQ
+498 
-508 QVTGAAGTLANAGR
+508 
-522 TVSRLLSGAG
+522 LLS
-532 NRQTAPSPVVPV
+532 
-544 TPRPAPRPLPAKS
+544 
-557 GLPGRLAGSAA
+557 
-568 AQQVTG
+568 
-574 AAGTLADA
+574 
-582 GRTVSRLLSGA
+582 
-593 GNRQPAP
+593 
-600 SPVVPV
+600 
-606 TPRPAPRPLPAK
+606 
-618 SGLPGRLAGSAAG
+618 RLAGSAAG
-631 QRVTGTVG
+631 QLVTGTVG
-639 KLADVG
+639 KLADAG

-656 NRLADSAIGRVVTK
+656 NKLAGSAIGRVVTK

-705 EQASTREKAGAIGS
+705 EQASTHEKAGAIGS

-738 AAGATLGSVAGEYL
+738 VAGATLGSVAGEYL

-764 APEREPQEQKVN
+764 APDKEPQEQKVN

-788 LRLASS
+788 LRLTSS

>member
-203 QALADATGTDVKKIR
+203 QTLADALGKDVKDIR
-218 DLGTKGKL
+218 KQGEKGKL
-226 GMKSILT
+226 GLKSILT

-300 DALAENIGQKFLT
+300 DALTENIGQKFLT

-395 REQAGL
+395 RGQAGL
-401 PIPAPMTTEALLQGT
+401 PVPDAMTSETLLQGI

-440 GRGGGRTPPLLP
+440 GRSGGRMAPLLP
-452 RQPPLLPGP
+452 RQPLLLSGPQPLA
-461 RPLPLP
+461 LP
-467 APRPVPALP
+467 APRPVLALP
-476 PPGVPAAARPAPR
+476 PPGVPVTARPAPL
-489 PLPGKSGFP
+489 PLPGKSG
-498 GRFAGSAAAQ
+498 
-508 QVTGAAGTLANAGR
+508 
-522 TVSRLLSGAG
+522 LLS
-532 NRQTAPSPVVPV
+532 
-544 TPRPAPRPLPAKS
+544 
-557 GLPGRLAGSAA
+557 
-568 AQQVTG
+568 
-574 AAGTLADA
+574 
-582 GRTVSRLLSGA
+582 
-593 GNRQPAP
+593 
-600 SPVVPV
+600 
-606 TPRPAPRPLPAK
+606 
-618 SGLPGRLAGSAAG
+618 RLAGSAAG
-631 QRVTGTVG
+631 QLVTGTVG
-639 KLADVG
+639 KLADAG

-656 NRLADSAIGRVVTK
+656 SKLSGSAIGRVVTK

-705 EQASTREKAGAIGS
+705 EQASTHEKAGAIGS

-738 AAGATLGSVAGEYL
+738 VAGATLGSVAGEYL

-764 APEREPQEQKVN
+764 APDKEPQEQKVN

-788 LRLASS
+788 LRLTSS

>member
-83 NKLFIGAAAQ
+83 NKLFIGAVAQ

-203 QALADATGTDVKKIR
+203 QTLADALGKDVKDIR
-218 DLGTKGKL
+218 KQGEKGKL
-226 GMKSILT
+226 GLKSILT

-395 REQAGL
+395 RGQAGL
-401 PIPAPMTTEALLQGT
+401 PVPDAMTSETLLQGI

-426 PRGFGGYGSGGGRR
+426 PRGFGGYRSGGGRR
-440 GRGGGRTPPLLP
+440 VRRGGRMAPLLP
-452 RQPPLLPGP
+452 RQPLLLSGPQPLA
-461 RPLPLP
+461 LP
-467 APRPVPALP
+467 APRPVLALP
-476 PPGVPAAARPAPR
+476 PPGVPVTARPAPL
-489 PLPGKSGFP
+489 PLPGKSG
-498 GRFAGSAAAQ
+498 
-508 QVTGAAGTLANAGR
+508 
-522 TVSRLLSGAG
+522 LLS
-532 NRQTAPSPVVPV
+532 
-544 TPRPAPRPLPAKS
+544 
-557 GLPGRLAGSAA
+557 
-568 AQQVTG
+568 
-574 AAGTLADA
+574 
-582 GRTVSRLLSGA
+582 
-593 GNRQPAP
+593 
-600 SPVVPV
+600 
-606 TPRPAPRPLPAK
+606 
-618 SGLPGRLAGSAAG
+618 RLAGSAAG
-631 QRVTGTVG
+631 QLVTGTVG
-639 KLADVG
+639 KLADAG

-656 NRLADSAIGRVVTK
+656 NKLSGSVIGRVVTK

-705 EQASTREKAGAIGS
+705 EQASTHEKAGAIGS

-738 AAGATLGSVAGEYL
+738 VAGATLGSVAGEYL

-764 APEREPQEQKVN
+764 APDKEPQEQKVN

-788 LRLASS
+788 LRLTSS

>member
-203 QALADATGTDVKKIR
+203 QTLADALGKDVKDIR
-218 DLGTKGKL
+218 KQGEKGKL
-226 GMKSILT
+226 GLKSILT

-395 REQAGL
+395 RGQAGL
-401 PIPAPMTTEALLQGT
+401 PVPDAMTSETLLQGI

-440 GRGGGRTPPLLP
+440 GRSGGRMAPLLP
-452 RQPPLLPGP
+452 RQPLLLSGPQPLA
-461 RPLPLP
+461 LP
-467 APRPVPALP
+467 APRPVLTLP
-476 PPGVPAAARPAPR
+476 PPGVPVTARPAPL
-489 PLPGKSGFP
+489 PLPGKSG
-498 GRFAGSAAAQ
+498 
-508 QVTGAAGTLANAGR
+508 
-522 TVSRLLSGAG
+522 LLS
-532 NRQTAPSPVVPV
+532 
-544 TPRPAPRPLPAKS
+544 
-557 GLPGRLAGSAA
+557 
-568 AQQVTG
+568 
-574 AAGTLADA
+574 
-582 GRTVSRLLSGA
+582 
-593 GNRQPAP
+593 
-600 SPVVPV
+600 
-606 TPRPAPRPLPAK
+606 
-618 SGLPGRLAGSAAG
+618 RLAGSAAG
-631 QRVTGTVG
+631 QLVTGTVG
-639 KLADVG
+639 KLADAG

-656 NRLADSAIGRVVTK
+656 NKLAGSAIGRVVTK

-681 AGRALSRLGGPVMGA
+681 AGRALSRLGGPVTGA

-705 EQASTREKAGAIGS
+705 EQASTHEKAGAIGS

-738 AAGATLGSVAGEYL
+738 VAGATLGSVAGEYL

-764 APEREPQEQKVN
+764 APDKEPQEQKVN

>member
-83 NKLFIGAAAQ
+83 NKLFIGAAAK

-203 QALADATGTDVKKIR
+203 QTLADALGKDVKDIR
-218 DLGTKGKL
+218 KQGEKGKL
-226 GMKSILT
+226 GLKSILT

-395 REQAGL
+395 RGQAGL
-401 PIPAPMTTEALLQGT
+401 PVPDAMTSETLLQGI

-421 FVINW
+421 FVTNW

-440 GRGGGRTPPLLP
+440 VRSGGRMAPLLP
-452 RQPPLLPGP
+452 RQPLLLSGPQPLA
-461 RPLPLP
+461 LP
-467 APRPVPALP
+467 APRPVLALP
-476 PPGVPAAARPAPR
+476 PPGVPVTARPAPL
-489 PLPGKSGFP
+489 PLPGKSG
-498 GRFAGSAAAQ
+498 
-508 QVTGAAGTLANAGR
+508 
-522 TVSRLLSGAG
+522 LLS
-532 NRQTAPSPVVPV
+532 
-544 TPRPAPRPLPAKS
+544 
-557 GLPGRLAGSAA
+557 
-568 AQQVTG
+568 
-574 AAGTLADA
+574 
-582 GRTVSRLLSGA
+582 
-593 GNRQPAP
+593 
-600 SPVVPV
+600 
-606 TPRPAPRPLPAK
+606 
-618 SGLPGRLAGSAAG
+618 RLAGSAAG
-631 QRVTGTVG
+631 QLVTGTVG
-639 KLADVG
+639 KLADAG

-656 NRLADSAIGRVVTK
+656 NKLAGSAIGRVVTK

-705 EQASTREKAGAIGS
+705 EQASTHEKAGAIGS

-738 AAGATLGSVAGEYL
+738 VAGATLGSVAGEYL

-764 APEREPQEQKVN
+764 ATDKEPQEQKVN

-788 LRLASS
+788 LRLTSS

>member
-108 KVRAQAMMAW
+108 KARAQAMMAW
-118 AKQNAKDTT
+118 AKQNAKETT
-127 WGLSGVLDEIR
+127 WGLGGVLQEIR
-138 SSKGFGMTDEQTK
+138 TSTAFGMTDAQVK

-158 DQGAM
+158 NQGAM

-177 LKQMFARQQ
+177 FKQMFARQQ

-203 QALADATGTDVKKIR
+203 KVLADATGKDEKKIR
-218 DLGTKGKL
+218 KLGEKGKL
-226 GMKSILT
+226 GLKSILT
-233 VFRTLSEQSKG
+233 VFRTLLEQSEG
-244 AQASAMNSW
+244 AQAAAMNSW
-253 DGMFAQMEANLLEFR
+253 DGMMAQMEGNLLEFR
-268 IKVANSGPFE
+268 TKVANSGPFE

-313 TFRTVKIAAQELW
+313 TFRKVKIAAQELW

-395 REQAGL
+395 RGQAGL
-401 PIPAPMTTEALLQGT
+401 PVPDAMTSETLLQVI

-440 GRGGGRTPPLLP
+440 GRSGGRMAPLLP
-452 RQPPLLPGP
+452 RQPLLLSGPQPLA
-461 RPLPLP
+461 LP
-467 APRPVPALP
+467 APRPVLALP
-476 PPGVPAAARPAPR
+476 PPGVPVTARPAPL
-489 PLPGKSGFP
+489 PLPGKSG
-498 GRFAGSAAAQ
+498 
-508 QVTGAAGTLANAGR
+508 
-522 TVSRLLSGAG
+522 LLS
-532 NRQTAPSPVVPV
+532 
-544 TPRPAPRPLPAKS
+544 
-557 GLPGRLAGSAA
+557 
-568 AQQVTG
+568 
-574 AAGTLADA
+574 
-582 GRTVSRLLSGA
+582 
-593 GNRQPAP
+593 
-600 SPVVPV
+600 
-606 TPRPAPRPLPAK
+606 
-618 SGLPGRLAGSAAG
+618 RLAGSAAG
-631 QRVTGTVG
+631 QLVTGTVG
-639 KLADVG
+639 KLADAG

-656 NRLADSAIGRVVTK
+656 NKLAGSAIGRVVTK

-681 AGRALSRLGGPVMGA
+681 ASRALSRLGGPVMGA

-705 EQASTREKAGAIGS
+705 EQASTHEKAGAIGS

-738 AAGATLGSVAGEYL
+738 VAGATLGSVAGEYL

-764 APEREPQEQKVN
+764 ATDKEPQEQKVN

-788 LRLASS
+788 LRLTSS